1 MTKTEELSSRVAQ
14 MGTELVTGQGTGAKG
29 AKPMTH
35 FDTHLKRMTMRPRF
49 FGMQRRLAQG
59 FTLVE
64 VLIVV
69 GIVGVLV
76 GLAYPRYQDYR
87 DRIAINQAIMDIKV
101 MQLLI
106 TDFKNSS
113 GALPASLADV
123 GNGGKLDP
131 WGHPYVYQDVTGPGG
146 HGAARKDHQFNPINS
161 EFDLY
166 STGKDGVTKKQLTQK
181 DSRDDIV
188 RGRDGAFVGLAPDF
202 SS

>member
-1 MTKTEELSSRVAQ
+1 MTVRLDFVR
-14 MGTELVTGQGTGAKG
+14 M
-29 AKPMTH
+29 
-35 FDTHLKRMTMRPRF
+35 KRFWTR
-49 FGMQRRLAQG
+49 G

-64 VLIVV
+64 LLIVV
-69 GIVGVLV
+69 GIVGVLAS
-76 GLAYPRYQDYR
+76 LAYPKYQNYR
-87 DRIAINQAIMDIKV
+87 DRIAIHQAIMDIKV
-101 MQLLI
+101 LQLLI
-106 TDFKNSS
+106 TDYKNSND
-113 GALPASLADV
+113 ALPSSLTDI

-146 HGAARKDHQFNPINS
+146 HGAARKDHQFNPINTD
-161 EFDLY
+161 FDLY